1 MILSCLMLASALSA
15 GNAEFDRTAAEGAA
29 RITMERYV
37 KELRDK
43 GLQKGVLESEMLADP
58 GRFASRAGAE
68 GECRTIYLARAEQAF
83 TNKLEEVRRSLSLD
97 DSFRFDFADDDR
109 AAVVANFPKAFE
121 AERRLAVDTQARHL
135 VGATRP
141 SEAEFEEKSDD
152 VLRREMTERVVKE
165 QKTPVFEENL
175 TYISAKIVDPVIAG
189 ARDEAKRQ
197 REYLMRA
204 RSDAFA
210 PSHLKRDL
218 EARLKANVAQRAKDV
233 PAEEAWG
240 IFPSV
245 LSKSLDEAVERRTVN
260 KLKIGV
266 DDVRIE
272 VKTDDVARVIAAD
285 PASHVRFSASE
296 KAFAAVYGA
305 SVLSNGLEKVLRVT
319 PDAEKAEF
327 ESFITERL
335 GSDDV
340 TKAVEKVVRREIM
353 PKWKTARAEV
363 AAEAARKVWPT
374 LEDGTW
380 YPDATLA
387 DDTLSRSDYRKTIGQ
402 WRKVDAMESLAAA
415 PGGRPVME
423 ESAKRADE
431 RVAAAFELARTAL
444 AAQNKIVDSTH
455 DSVLAEARA
464 AKASSFK
471 KTPDLEAIV
480 AMLTDAT
487 NEKWEESRLK
497 TLWPEGGEPANAEE
511 QHTELFPSV
520 RKKIELIARKILEE
534 MNIPEPRP
542 DEQSETPEDSS
553 DGDGESMELEFTIS
567 VARTSSGVEVKL
579 MKGDSAVVERTVDA
593 KFAPFDK
600 AMKEV
605 SRKLGKELL
614 SLP

>member
-37 KELRDK
+37 RELREK

-68 GECRTIYLARAEQAF
+68 GECRAIYLAKAGQAF
-83 TNKLEEVRRSLSLD
+83 TNKLEEVKRSLSLD
-97 DSFRFDFADDDR
+97 DSFKFDFADADK
-109 AAVVANFPKAFE
+109 AAVGSNFPKAFE
-121 AERRLAVDTQARHL
+121 AERRSAVDTQAKRL

-175 TYISAKIVDPVIAG
+175 AYISAKIVDPVIAG

-210 PSHLKRDL
+210 PSRLKRDL

-272 VKTDDVARVIAAD
+272 VKTDDVAKVIAAD

-296 KAFAAVYGA
+296 KAFSAVYGA

-327 ESFITERL
+327 ESFVAERI
-335 GSDDV
+335 GSPEIV
-340 TKAVEKVVRREIM
+340 KAVEKVVRREIM
-353 PKWKTARAEV
+353 PKWKTARAEI
-363 AAEAARKVWPT
+363 AADAARKVWPT

-380 YPDATLA
+380 YPDAALA
-387 DDTLSRSDYRKTIGQ
+387 DETLSRSDYRKMIGQ
-402 WRKVDAMESLAAA
+402 WRKVDAMESLASA

-455 DSVLAEARA
+455 DSVLAEAKA
-464 AKASSFK
+464 AKASAFK

-480 AMLTDAT
+480 AMLTEAT
-487 NEKWEESRLK
+487 AAKWGETRVATIWGDGEK
-497 TLWPEGGEPANAEE
+497 PANADE

-520 RKKIELIARKILEE
+520 KKKIELIARKILEE
-534 MNIPEPRP
+534 MNMPEPKP
-542 DEQSETPEDSS
+542 DKQSEPEQDG

-593 KFAPFDK
+593 KFAPFNN